1 MPISLPHLIYYFK
14 HDDVIISNLQ
24 SLTAL
29 PLFWKYYFASKLKIQ
44 IIFQAMM
51 MMIFFFQPRQ
61 GLQPTHNIHLNCT
74 YL

>member
-51 MMIFFFQPRQ
+51 MMFFFSSPDK
-61 GLQPTHNIHLNCT
+61 GSSPLTI
-74 YL
+74 YI